1 LKRREKERYTMSV
14 LKPTLFQGA
23 RRKRSYFEGWYFKQ
37 VSPDG
42 KAWSFIPGVSM
53 SADGS
58 HKRSFI
64 QAIDGSSGATRW
76 YEFPF
81 EAFRWHPKQFDIR
94 VGSNRFSPEGLD
106 INLDGPDG
114 ALSSKL
120 EYGPFTPYPS
130 RPWNPGVMG
139 PYSFVPFMECNH
151 GLVSLDH
158 SVRGYV
164 EANGSRL
171 SMDGGRGYVEKD
183 WGQSMPS
190 AWIWAQSNA
199 FEQNGASLMFS
210 LANIPWLGASFPGF
224 LCAMSLP
231 GPAGSV
237 KIYASWNGS
246 RISHAASS
254 DSDIRICIERRR
266 ERLELS
272 LTRGRGGLLLA
283 PVAGSMD
290 RRIAESVDA
299 IMSVR
304 LTEDGTEVFSGS
316 AQPAGLETVGSME
329 SLGVACL

>member
-1 LKRREKERYTMSV
+1 MGIFR
-14 LKPTLFQGA
+14 PTLFQGA

-42 KAWSFIPGVSM
+42 KAWSFIPGVSIN
-53 SADGS
+53 ADGS

-76 YEFPF
+76 YDFPF
-81 EAFRWHPKQFDIR
+81 EAFRWHPKKLDIY
-94 VGSNRFSPEGLD
+94 VGGNHFSPEGLD
-106 INLDGPDG
+106 MDLDGPEG
-114 ALSSKL
+114 ALSARL
-120 EYGPFTPYPS
+120 EYGPVTPYPA

-158 SVRGYV
+158 GVRGYV
-164 EANGSRL
+164 EANGAKL
-171 SMDGGRGYVEKD
+171 SMEGGRGYIEKD

-199 FEQNGASLMFS
+199 FEHKGASLMFS

-231 GPAGSV
+231 DSARTV
-237 KIYASWNGS
+237 KIWASWNGS
-246 RISHAASS
+246 RISHATSS
-254 DSDIRICIERRR
+254 DNEIRISIVRKNEK
-266 ERLELS
+266 LELT

-299 IMSVR
+299 IMSAK
-304 LTEDGTEVFSGS
+304 LTRGS
-316 AQPAGLETVGSME
+316 TVLFDATARPSGLETVGSME
-329 SLGVACL
+329 SLGVSRL

>member
-1 LKRREKERYTMSV
+1 MSV

-37 VSPDG
+37 VSQDG

-53 SADGS
+53 SADGA

-64 QAIDGSSGATRW
+64 QAIDGSSGTTRW
-76 YEFPF
+76 YDFPF
-81 EAFRWHPKQFDIR
+81 EAFRWHPKKFDIYI
-94 VGSNRFSPEGLD
+94 GGNHFSPEGLD
-106 INLDGPDG
+106 IKLDGPDG
-114 ALSSKL
+114 ALASRL
-120 EYGPFTPYPS
+120 EYAPFTPYPS

-158 SVRGYV
+158 GVQGYV
-164 EANGSRL
+164 EANGTRL
-171 SMDGGRGYVEKD
+171 SMDGGRGYIEKD
-183 WGQSMPS
+183 WGRSMPS

-199 FEQNGASLMFS
+199 FTQEGASLMFS

-231 GPAGSV
+231 GPAKTV
-237 KIYASWNGS
+237 RIWASWNGS
-246 RISHAASS
+246 RISRAASN
-254 DSDIRICIERRR
+254 DSDIRITIERKR
-266 ERLELS
+266 EKLDLG

-283 PVAGSMD
+283 PVSGSMD

-299 IMSVR
+299 IMSVS
-304 LTEDGTEVFSGS
+304 LTRDGAELFSGR

-329 SLGVACL
+329 SLGLACL

>member
-1 LKRREKERYTMSV
+1 MSIFN
-14 LKPTLFQGA
+14 PTAFQGA
-23 RRKRSYFEGWYFKQ
+23 KRKRSYFEGWYFKQ

-53 SADGS
+53 SADGA

-64 QAIDGSSGATRW
+64 QAIDGSSGTTRW
-76 YEFPF
+76 YDFPF
-81 EAFRWHPKQFDIR
+81 EAFRWHPKKLDIY
-94 VGSNRFSPEGLD
+94 VGSNHFSEEGLE
-106 INLDGPDG
+106 IALDGPDG
-114 ALSSKL
+114 ALSAKL
-120 EYGPFTPYPS
+120 EYGPLTPYPG
-130 RPWNPGVMG
+130 RPWTPGVMG
-139 PYSFVPFMECNH
+139 PYSFIPFMECNH

-164 EANGSRL
+164 EADGKRL
-171 SMDGGRGYVEKD
+171 AMDGGHGYIEKD

-199 FEQNGASLMFS
+199 FGQNGASLMFS

-231 GPAGSV
+231 GHSPPV
-237 KIYASWNGS
+237 KIWASWNGS
-246 RISHAASS
+246 RIAQAQAN
-254 DSDIRICIERRR
+254 DREIRVAIIRKG

-299 IMSVR
+299 ILSAR
-304 LTEDGTEVFSGS
+304 LTRGDKELFSGT
-316 AQPAGLETVGSME
+316 AKPAGLETVGSME
-329 SLGVACL
+329 ALGVSSL